1 MPGLLRGDNDAS
13 KLLGQ
18 IGNTLIEGQG
28 GADILTDG
36 EGNNLFSGGAGND
49 VVTGGDGNDLFVG
62 GAGND
67 VINTGGGSNIVAF
80 NAGSSSDTVFSDTDA
95 QNTLS
100 LGGGLR
106 YGDLSLSRSGND
118 LQLNA
123 GGDDKLVLKD
133 WYAGRNNVANLQM
146 VIDATAEFDAAA
158 EDPVY
163 NQRVQRFDFRGMVN
177 AFDAAQASNP
187 GISAWALSDA
197 LTQFHLQGSNDGAI
211 GGDLAYWYGRNG
223 ALTGIGVSAAQ
234 QIIGMPGFGSEAQSL
249 REFSGLQD
257 GLIRLG

>member
-13 KLLGQ
+13 ELLGQ

-80 NAGSSSDTVFSDTDA
+80 NAGSGSDTVFSDTDA

-106 YGDLSLSRSGND
+106 TAIFRCHARAMTFSSMPEATTSWCSR
-118 LQLNA
+118 
-123 GGDDKLVLKD
+123 
-133 WYAGRNNVANLQM
+133 
-146 VIDATAEFDAAA
+146 
-158 EDPVY
+158 
-163 NQRVQRFDFRGMVN
+163 
-177 AFDAAQASNP
+177 
-187 GISAWALSDA
+187 
-197 LTQFHLQGSNDGAI
+197 
-211 GGDLAYWYGRNG
+211 
-223 ALTGIGVSAAQ
+223 
-234 QIIGMPGFGSEAQSL
+234 IGMPAGTTWPTC
-249 REFSGLQD
+249 RW
-257 GLIRLG
+257 